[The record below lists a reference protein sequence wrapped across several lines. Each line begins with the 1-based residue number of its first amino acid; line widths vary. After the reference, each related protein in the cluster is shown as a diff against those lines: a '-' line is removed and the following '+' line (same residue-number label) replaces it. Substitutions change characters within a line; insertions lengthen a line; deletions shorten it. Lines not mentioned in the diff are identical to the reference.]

1 MPTNDKSVAL
11 GGKRSGSGRKPVK
24 IDLDELEKLCALQC
38 TDQELA
44 CFFGVDVRT
53 IERRKKKPAFAAAI
67 ERGRAKGKL
76 SVRRMLF
83 NLASTKGNVAAAI
96 FLAKNLLGYKDYFSN
111 EHSGPDGGAI
121 PLNVIEMLQHRRNR
135 LAADRKQSASD
146 SKESKPATQ
155 GR

>member
-76 SVRRMLF
+76 SVRRM
-83 NLASTKGNVAAAI
+83 
-96 FLAKNLLGYKDYFSN
+96 
-111 EHSGPDGGAI
+111 P
-121 PLNVIEMLQHRRNR
+121 
-135 LAADRKQSASD
+135 SAS
-146 SKESKPATQ
+146 SARH
-155 GR
+155 GRNVRQRWPFSCPSAARFRE